1 MEKGNRPTIGILITN
16 EQTEYIQELVY
27 GFCVCA
33 KEEDVNLLF
42 MMRSRTPDDG
52 LAIPGEM
59 QGENLNIQFASV
71 FNVIPQLRVD
81 ALIVA
86 YGSLCVYSGIPSKE
100 ELIRMYRDTP
110 MIFIE
115 DTSDDPDVPSLV
127 AENYKGMKTCV
138 EHLVLDHGYE
148 KIAFLSGP
156 SMNHDSNERLQAYRD
171 VMTAHGLEIKDTM
184 IAYGNY
190 SEHDDPQVEYLLENN
205 PGLEAIV
212 CANDNM
218 AKAVYRVCQ
227 KYNLMVGKD
236 LAVTGFD
243 DVNIAKTMNP
253 PLTSVAHS
261 SFLFSYQAIK
271 NALQKIK
278 GEYPRY
284 YTTQT
289 ELRCRNSC
297 GCNQNPHHC
306 VQEGMTLEG
315 IEKLIESRTRSIAEH
330 LYASTPYTAAKLQC
344 LRTIREYFFKIYEAV
359 FVKEM
364 EPFMA
369 EELYGSLQ
377 DLCDDVQITNRNWAE
392 LFVDL
397 LKELSGYAWNEVAR
411 NKIGTAIAETRKYVH
426 SADIWEFQ
434 NKINLAERQKWFLTS
449 FLRDVMSE
457 ERTMQQD
464 YRMILSKIRQFNVK
478 SAYLFLF
485 KEPVQRTAYGLEN
498 IPPLYL
504 AAYFDQK
511 GEASFNKH
519 KWINIGEKNGIQ
531 GFLDKSGNKIY
542 TSYMIFSRNDNY
554 GMLVCENEQ
563 DLTYFLLAC
572 SLQIGT
578 ILHVLRAEEEERQ
591 VKKQLQQSMA
601 LIREQNSILDELSK
615 YDELT
620 SFLNRRGFVE
630 KSVRLLHER
639 EGKKACIFFVD
650 VDHLKQINDNYGHEA
665 GDYAITT
672 TAMYLR
678 DCFPRGTV
686 IGRLGGD
693 EFVALL
699 LLEDD
704 IVPQNIVDEMKSY
717 IAHFNAKC
725 DKPYYIENSIGFY
738 EFTCDAK
745 VELGEVM
752 SYSDKAL
759 YVEKEKRRTDISK

>member
-1 MEKGNRPTIGILITN
+1 MEKAKKPTIAILLTN
-16 EQTEYIQELVY
+16 TQTEYAQDLIY
-27 GFCVCA
+27 GFYTCA
-33 KEEDVNLLF
+33 REEDVNLIF
-42 MMRSRTPDDG
+42 MMKSSTPYAG
-52 LAIPGEM
+52 PELPLELH
-59 QGENLNIQFASV
+59 GENLGIQFSSV
-71 FNVIPQLRVD
+71 FNVIPQLRAD

-86 YGSLCVYSGIPSKE
+86 YGSLTVHPGTPTKE
-100 ELIRMYRDTP
+100 EIIEAYKDTP
-110 MIFIE
+110 CIFIE
-115 DTSDDPDVPSLV
+115 DMSGDPNVPSLV

-138 EHLVLDHGYE
+138 GHLILDHGY
-148 KIAFLSGP
+148 KRIAFLAGP
-156 SMNHDSNERLQAYRD
+156 ENNHDSNERLEAYRD
-171 VMTAHGLEIKDTM
+171 TMIAHGLEVTDTM
-184 IAYGNY
+184 VVYGNY
-190 SEHDDPQVEYLLENN
+190 SEHDEPQVEYLLEQN

-227 KYNLMVGKD
+227 KYNLVIGKD

-243 DVNIAKTMNP
+243 DVSIAKTMNP

-261 SFLFSYQAIK
+261 SYLFSYQALK

-278 GEYPRY
+278 GDYPRY
-284 YTTQT
+284 HVL
-289 ELRCRNSC
+289 ESEFRCRQSC
-297 GCNQNPHHC
+297 GCAQIKQHR

-315 IEKLIESRTRSIAEH
+315 LERLIENRTRSIVEY
-330 LYASTPYTAAKLQC
+330 LYASTPYTKEKIRC
-344 LRTIREYFFKIYEAV
+344 LRTIREYFFYIYEAV
-359 FVKEM
+359 FVREL
-364 EPFMA
+364 EPFEE
-369 EELYGSLQ
+369 EELYGPLQ
-377 DLCDDVQITNRNWAE
+377 DMCDDICVTNLNWVE

-397 LKELSGYAWNEVAR
+397 LRELSGYAWNETAR
-411 NKIGTAIAETRKYVH
+411 NKIGTAIAETRKYAH
-426 SADIWEFQ
+426 SADIWEYQ
-434 NKINLAERQKWFLTS
+434 NRISMDEKQKWFLTS

-457 ERTMQQD
+457 DRTMQQD
-464 YRMILSKIRQFNVK
+464 YRMILTKIKQFKVS

-485 KEPVQRTAYGLEN
+485 KDPVKRTSYGFEN

-504 AAYFDQK
+504 AAYFDSK
-511 GEASFNKH
+511 GEASYNRLD
-519 KWINIGEKNGIQ
+519 WINIGEKNGIQ

-615 YDELT
+615 YDDLT
-620 SFLNRRGFVE
+620 SLMNRRGFVE
-630 KSVRLLHER
+630 KSVHLIHEHK
-639 EGKKACIFFVD
+639 GQKVCIFFVD
-650 VDHLKQINDNYGHEA
+650 VDHLKQINDKYGHEA